1 MPEAVSVEVVHSVV
15 PPEVFT
21 VTVPVGL
28 PSLVTPVTV
37 PVKVW
42 PSEPKVLGEEM
53 VARLIELVLAAS

>member
-1 MPEAVSVEVVHSVV
+1 MPEAVSVEGARAQGCAAVVC
-15 PPEVFT
+15 T

-53 VARLIELVLAAS
+53 VVR